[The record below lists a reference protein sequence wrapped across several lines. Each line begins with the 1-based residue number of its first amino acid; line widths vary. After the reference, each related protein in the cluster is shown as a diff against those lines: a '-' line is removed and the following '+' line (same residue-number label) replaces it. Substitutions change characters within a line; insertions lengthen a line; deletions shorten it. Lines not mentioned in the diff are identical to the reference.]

1 MDFLP
6 LKLADDETV
15 IVSVWVNDDI
25 GMVIRKIEEDNI
37 IEIVVT
43 EGIYAIELSDPSVSK
58 VKLVKVNF

>member
-1 MDFLP
+1 
-6 LKLADDETV
+6 
-15 IVSVWVNDDI
+15 
-25 GMVIRKIEEDNI
+25 MVIRKIEEDNI